1 MAVQYGRRIRR
12 HRVVELACG
21 TVAATLFI
29 ILTNLSMVTEARAAQ
44 IASEAE
50 TRAAIERT
58 LRGPD
63 RLSLPVER
71 VREILTIHYLD
82 RNGRLFWIGTPLM
95 QQLVDR
101 VARAHAD
108 GLKQK
113 DYAGNYLSELRD
125 AADLSSPEHAAFA
138 ELMFSAFFLV
148 YASDMKVGRFV
159 PSKIDPE
166 LFLERR
172 SVDGPALL
180 KRLSDY
186 KDLQRFFAEWEPQ
199 HPAYKALRSVLV
211 RYREIEGAGGW
222 PKIDPGEVLKPG
234 MQDPRVL
241 QIRKRLHASYDMR
254 ATTTATDV
262 YDDNLTQAMR
272 GFQKRHGLDPD
283 GVIGKNTL
291 IALNVSTS
299 DRVRQII
306 ANMER
311 WRWMPEK
318 MGADHIM
325 VNIAGFE
332 LIRVRGGKVV
342 RHMPVVVGKTYH
354 RTPVFSDRIRY
365 LEFNPTWTVPYSI
378 ATKEFLPKLKQDPEA
393 YATRDFDLLQSGTS
407 VSWYGIDWQQFSTR
421 KFPYTIRQN
430 PGPKNALGRVKFMF
444 PNKHNVYLHDTP
456 ARSLFAKSYRALSH
470 GCVRLAEPVKFAE
483 EVLADLPG
491 WSPERI
497 NNVLTSAETT
507 KVSLKKPIPVH
518 LVYATVW
525 LAADGTVHFR
535 PDIYGRDERLFRAL
549 FAKHTP

>member
-1 MAVQYGRRIRR
+1 
-12 HRVVELACG
+12 
-21 TVAATLFI
+21 
-29 ILTNLSMVTEARAAQ
+29 
-44 IASEAE
+44 
-50 TRAAIERT
+50 
-58 LRGPD
+58 
-63 RLSLPVER
+63 
-71 VREILTIHYLD
+71 
-82 RNGRLFWIGTPLM
+82 
-95 QQLVDR
+95 
-101 VARAHAD
+101 
-108 GLKQK
+108 
-113 DYAGNYLSELRD
+113 
-125 AADLSSPEHAAFA
+125 
-138 ELMFSAFFLV
+138 MFSAFFLV

-166 LFLERR
+166 LFQERR

-180 KRLSDY
+180 QRLSDY

-234 MQDPRVL
+234 MQDPRIL

-262 YDDNLTQAMR
+262 YDDNLVQAMR

-291 IALNVSTS
+291 IALNVSTA

-393 YATRDFDLLQSGTS
+393 YAARDFDLLQSGNS
-407 VSWYGIDWQQFSTR
+407 VSWYGIDWQQYSTR

-456 ARSLFAKSYRALSH
+456 ARSLFAQVLPGAEPWLRPARRAGQVRRRGAGRPARLVAGTDQFGSDLGGDH
-470 GCVRLAEPVKFAE
+470 QGQPEEADPGPPGLRHRLARRRRHGAFP
-483 EVLADLPG
+483 PG
-491 WSPERI
+491 HLWPGRAAVPRVVRQAHAIAMSSFPRKWESSFYLDGI
-497 NNVLTSAETT
+497 NRTT
-507 KVSLKKPIPVH
+507 GVTGFPPS
-518 LVYATVW
+518 
-525 LAADGTVHFR
+525 R
-535 PDIYGRDERLFRAL
+535 E
-549 FAKHTP
+549 

>member
-1 MAVQYGRRIRR
+1 MAVQSGRRLRR
-12 HRVVELACG
+12 HRVVSAARSL
-21 TVAATLFI
+21 VAGALVTFFAY
-29 ILTNLSMVTEARAAQ
+29 LSSPAPAAAAQ
-44 IASEAE
+44 IASEAQV
-50 TRAAIERT
+50 RAAIENT
-58 LRGPD
+58 LLGPD

-71 VREILTIHYLD
+71 VRQILVIHYID
-82 RNGRLFWIGTPLM
+82 RKGRLFWLGSKMMHELI
-95 QQLVDR
+95 DR
-101 VARAHAD
+101 VAKAHTD

-138 ELMFSAFFLV
+138 ELMFSSFFLV

-166 LFLERR
+166 LFQKRR
-172 SVDGPALL
+172 TVDGAALL
-180 KRLSDY
+180 KRLTDY
-186 KDLQRFFAEWEPQ
+186 RDLRRFFDDWEPQ
-199 HPAYKALRSVLV
+199 HPAYKALKLVLV

-234 MQDPRVL
+234 MQDPRIL
-241 QIRKRLHASYDMR
+241 QIRARLHASYDMR
-254 ATTTATDV
+254 ATATATDV
-262 YDDNLTQAMR
+262 YDDNLVQAMR
-272 GFQKRHGLDPD
+272 GFQNRHGLDPD

-291 IALNVSTS
+291 IALNVSTG

-318 MGADHIM
+318 MGTDHIM

-332 LIRVRGGKVV
+332 LIRVQGGKVV

-378 ATKEFLPKLKQDPEA
+378 ATKEFLPALKKNPEA
-393 YATRDFDLLQSGTS
+393 YSTRGFDLIQAGTS
-407 VSWYGIDWQQFSTR
+407 VSWYGIDWQQYSTR
-421 KFPYTIRQN
+421 KFPYTIRQH

-456 ARSLFAKSYRALSH
+456 ARSLFSKSYRALSH

-491 WSPERI
+491 WTPERI
-497 NNVLTSAETT
+497 NSVLTSAETT
-507 KVSLKKPIPVH
+507 RVSLKKPIPVH